1 MNNTLIVD
9 GHYLMHRL
17 GNIPEYNL
25 TASDGTPTGILF
37 GFIRSL
43 HLYLRSNIVGRVYCV
58 FDGRRSVRRKAIYPE
73 YKLKHRNKAQTEEE
87 KKAQEEYKNKF
98 YSQREAIK
106 SLLVKMN
113 IRVIQIDSKEG
124 DDVCYRVAN
133 SVKEDSNEIIFY
145 TDDSD
150 YVQMIPLFK
159 NAIVY
164 RPIKRDIL
172 GEDKETLSKEEVP
185 SLSWFLLKKAII
197 GDSSDNIPPVI
208 KGVGDK
214 SVSKLIQ
221 LAVQNNVDPSS
232 NFDTLTEQLI
242 NCSSIGGGLLK
253 RVANNAEEFKNNLQ
267 RNLELIDLRREEWTT
282 EEEIDFQNQMNQT
295 VSFDEKVVFETF
307 VKYGIRS
314 LSSIFIEPHFKLL
327 K

>member
-43 HLYLRSNIVGRVYCV
+43 HLYLRSNMISRVYCV

-73 YKLKHRNKAQTEEE
+73 YKLKHKNKAQTEEE

-98 YSQREAIK
+98 YSQREVIK
-106 SLLVKMN
+106 SLLTKMN

-124 DDVCYRVAN
+124 DDVCYKVAN

-159 NAIVY
+159 HAIVY
-164 RPIKRDIL
+164 RPIKKDIL
-172 GEDKETLSKEEVP
+172 GEDEETLSKEDVP
-185 SLSWFLLKKAII
+185 SLNWFLLKKSIV
-197 GDSSDNIPPVI
+197 GDSSDNIPSAI
-208 KGVGDK
+208 KGIGDK

-221 LAVQNNVDPSS
+221 LAAQNGLDPESD
-232 NFDTLTEQLI
+232 FDTLVRELI
-242 NCSSIGGGLLK
+242 NCSNIGGGLLK
-253 RVANNAEEFKNNLQ
+253 RISNNVEEFKNNLQ

-282 EEEIDFQNQMNQT
+282 EEEVNFQNQMNQV
-295 VSFDEKVVFETF
+295 VSFDEKCVFETF

-314 LSSIFIEPHFKLL
+314 LSSVFVESHFKLL